1 MSRKIAAI
9 VLIGLF
15 LAGLACADTAMD
27 DTTVQDLSV
36 LRKKLSRVKREID
49 LLIKDMVSGAS
60 VASDA
65 VLKDFDRDVNID
77 ILQNEKFVIVKA
89 DLPGMEK
96 DKISIMLENGRFLKI
111 AGSRE
116 MIKTAKSPGVVRQ
129 ERFFGNF
136 EKVIELPCDVESSGI
151 AAAYKDGVLE
161 IMIPKRA
168 QAKEDRVKIK
178 VN

>member
-9 VLIGLF
+9 LLIGLF
-15 LAGLACADTAMD
+15 LTVPVYANDASD
-27 DTTVQDLSV
+27 DATVQDLSA

-60 VASDA
+60 VASDTI
-65 VLKDFDRDVNID
+65 LKDSGSDVNID

-96 DKISIMLENGRFLKI
+96 DKISITLENGRFLKI

-116 MIKTAKSPGVVRQ
+116 MIKSEKSPGVVRQ

-136 EKVIELPCDVESSGI
+136 EKVIELPCEVESSGI
-151 AAAYKDGVLE
+151 VATYRDGVLE
-161 IMIPKRA
+161 ITIPKKA
-168 QAKEDRVKIK
+168 ATKEDKIKIK